1 MDIREG
7 YTKSIKRWSDETVFG
22 ERAYFIFDKE
32 PGTLSIQSTKFT
44 DSGTYRCRVD
54 FLKAQTRNTKIALSI
69 IGKFFLCN

>member
-7 YTKSIKRWSDETVFG
+7 YTKAVKRWSDESVFG

-32 PGTLSIQSTKFT
+32 PGTLSIQSTQYT

-54 FLKAQTRNTKIALSI
+54 FLKAQTRNSKINLVV
-69 IGKFFLCN
+69 IGKL